1 MPREHTLYS
10 RRVVCVS
17 ISNRNTMDSRVCV
30 CVCGARWVYSMRRV
44 FIEFNFSDLSFSSQ
58 MKINVNSTVCWIII
72 IKWTC
77 LRTTTIQTA
86 TRQCQHVVEYT
97 MHMLHSSRL
106 NANYGVWCATMW
118 FPTESDALI
127 LSLSDFS
134 TIFNIFNSWPI
145 CGRAA
150 NENQDHIGIGLGLG
164 RSIHSLQSPNMT
176 SVFICCS
183 TKSMRWSSSD
193 DASRIF
199 WQNFVFAFATCVLA
213 SHSCN
218 NLAKSCAHFICC
230 MLPLWWRAE

>member
-30 CVCGARWVYSMRRV
+30 CVRCALSVFHAACVYWIQLQWLV
-44 FIEFNFSDLSFSSQ
+44 FFIPNENKCQFYCLLNNNNK
-58 MKINVNSTVCWIII
+58 MNVFAYNNN
-72 IKWTC
+72 K
-77 LRTTTIQTA
+77 TA

-145 CGRAA
+145 CGGRQMKIRITFA
-150 NENQDHIGIGLGLG
+150 LG
-164 RSIHSLQSPNMT
+164 
-176 SVFICCS
+176 
-183 TKSMRWSSSD
+183 
-193 DASRIF
+193 
-199 WQNFVFAFATCVLA
+199 
-213 SHSCN
+213 
-218 NLAKSCAHFICC
+218 
-230 MLPLWWRAE
+230 